1 MELFAPAKELFVYV
15 WDFVLKFL
23 TAVVIFVIGWIVARV
38 IKTIVVKV
46 LKALS
51 IDSIA
56 DQTKITDFLSKGGVK
71 YTLTEL
77 IGVIVY
83 WVLLLGVLVSSLNI
97 LALTGVTSLLDK
109 ILTYLPS
116 VIGALM
122 ILILGIFISVFV
134 ASIIRTALA
143 NVGLAQANALSKFSQ
158 VTIIVFAIII
168 SLDQLRI
175 AAVLISAMN
184 IVLASIGLALAL
196 AFGLGCKDVAN
207 KFVNELID
215 KLKSKK

>member
-109 ILTYLPS
+109 ILAYLPS

-196 AFGLGCKDVAN
+196 AFGLGCKDVAS
-207 KFVNELID
+207 KFVSELID